1 MNARAAPR
9 ARGQGAE
16 AKGHRHSNQLS
27 REQLHRENERLLRE
41 NEELRRKVAEREQ
54 QIAEREKQIAD
65 AEKQIAHLER
75 QLAGRKKNSTNS
87 SKPPSSDA
95 SAGEQRPRG
104 RRKADRGFGAATGGA
119 EKELDQFLQTTFF
132 RRIGW
137 RAETSRP
144 KEQEQEQAEAGWP
157 TRTPGASPTIGSLRR
172 GERHGGP
179 AAEAMRALRRK
190 SAARAQPGDYARRAA
205 AASGDR
211 GAPGEGPRHRV
222 SVSERG
228 LWRLRKGLARAAAR
242 GDQRGFWTAIDGADR
257 LLDGRLSAAAA
268 AGGSHAGRRAGHPD
282 QFGEYPESLGR
293 SQPGGRTTG
302 ATIAG
307 AVAAR
312 SGPECG

>member
-1 MNARAAPR
+1 MALTLATGTSGRWCP
-9 ARGQGAE
+9 GCPGWPP
-16 AKGHRHSNQLS
+16 GF
-27 REQLHRENERLLRE
+27 RLLLLFRPRGLCSPANPSE
-41 NEELRRKVAEREQ
+41 EGGLEELVEFFFRPASCRSKSAICFSSSAICFSRSADCRTRKV
-54 QIAEREKQIAD
+54 D
-65 AEKQIAHLER
+65 
-75 QLAGRKKNSTNS
+75 
-87 SKPPSSDA
+87 
-95 SAGEQRPRG
+95 RG

-144 KEQEQEQAEAGWP
+144 KEQEQAEAGWP

-242 GDQRGFWTAIDGADR
+242 GDQRGFWTAIDGVDR

-268 AGGSHAGRRAGHPD
+268 AGGSHAGRRAGHPA

>member
-1 MNARAAPR
+1 MNARAARR

-54 QIAEREKQIAD
+54 KIAEREKQIAD
-65 AEKQIAHLER
+65 AEKQ
-75 QLAGRKKNSTNS
+75 
-87 SKPPSSDA
+87 
-95 SAGEQRPRG
+95 
-104 RRKADRGFGAATGGA
+104 
-119 EKELDQFLQTTFF
+119 LDQFLQTPFF

-282 QFGEYPESLGR
+282 QFGEYPES
-293 SQPGGRTTG
+293 T
-302 ATIAG
+302 
-307 AVAAR
+307 
-312 SGPECG
+312 